1 MADEDHTKPVIEDR
15 ARRAAE
21 RAEEAGRLLKYKN
34 ALKRRHSE
42 TNWPMDARTLDRAE
56 VDPEDVQAPLEFD
69 VKEITEED
77 LRAANEAADS
87 TADHEVDPGVLAYR
101 RAEFEQEKFERDRV
115 VGPAWTD
122 ALVEARIEEAFKV
135 LGRMSVGQLGPR
147 EFGNAMPQIVR
158 EHSDLVAQAGN
169 RSLRKAMK
177 RLLRND
183 GPPSGA
189 EVARMN
195 DALAWAVRY
204 LKDRDPD
211 EALFVNLGGMWK
223 AWGAPVSRKCKE
235 IGVHRQVFYRDR
247 KSAVRAIVEGLIRDG
262 RAPT

>member
-1 MADEDHTKPVIEDR
+1 MADETDHTKAVLEDR

-21 RAEEAGRLLKYKN
+21 RAEEASRLLKYKSQ
-34 ALKRRHSE
+34 LKRRHAE
-42 TNWPMDARTLDRAE
+42 TNWPLDARTLDRAE
-56 VDPEDVQAPLEFD
+56 VDPEDVNAPLEFD

-77 LRAANEAADS
+77 LRAANEADGEFF
-87 TADHEVDPGVLAYR
+87 EVDPNLLAHR
-101 RAEFEQEKFERDRV
+101 RAEFERELEARSRV
-115 VGPAWTD
+115 VAAKWTEE
-122 ALVEARIEEAFKV
+122 LVEARIEEAFKV
-135 LGRMSVGQLGPR
+135 LGRISVGQLGPR
-147 EFGNAMPQIVR
+147 AFGNAMPQIVR

-247 KSAVRAIVEGLIRDG
+247 KTAVRAIVEGLIRDG